1 MYILPVNSL
10 SPGMTLYEDVY
21 SNDKILLLKANT
33 RLTQEK
39 IEFLIEKHIDSV
51 PLAEPLEVEQSRY
64 EHLHNNEHFQR
75 FNAIYD
81 DAIASFIKILR
92 NFDTGLDVN
101 LNKLISLR
109 DDVLHSVMDGEQLL
123 DYLYNLMANQNQIT
137 YNHCFNCGL
146 LCYVFA
152 KWCDFPESDLDTITL
167 CGFSFD
173 VGKIKISDELL
184 WKQGALTPEELLQMQ
199 HHIHLGYDLLK
210 TKKNLPP
217 HVISVLIMHHER
229 CDGSGYPAG
238 IKENRIDPYALLAGI
253 VDTYEAMTHPRAQR
267 IAMTPFQAIEVFE
280 KQGFHKYGE
289 KNLKIILSR
298 IANSYLERRVCLN
311 NGTVCRVT
319 EIHDDMLSKPTVYCN
334 KQYIDLR
341 EHPELTITRM
351 N

>member
-1 MYILPVNSL
+1 
-10 SPGMTLYEDVY
+10 
-21 SNDKILLLKANT
+21 
-33 RLTQEK
+33 
-39 IEFLIEKHIDSV
+39 
-51 PLAEPLEVEQSRY
+51 
-64 EHLHNNEHFQR
+64 
-75 FNAIYD
+75 
-81 DAIASFIKILR
+81 
-92 NFDTGLDVN
+92 
-101 LNKLISLR
+101 
-109 DDVLHSVMDGEQLL
+109 
-123 DYLYNLMANQNQIT
+123 
-137 YNHCFNCGL
+137 
-146 LCYVFA
+146 
-152 KWCDFPESDLDTITL
+152 
-167 CGFSFD
+167 
-173 VGKIKISDELL
+173 
-184 WKQGALTPEELLQMQ
+184 
-199 HHIHLGYDLLK
+199 
-210 TKKNLPP
+210 
-217 HVISVLIMHHER
+217 MHHER